1 MGIKK
6 SAAML
11 TRTAAVA
18 TGPNSTVLMR
28 MKKNDAPQ
36 REPSSRK
43 SKAQGLPWAGELAL
57 FKESLQKYLKEGL
70 KKAWEEF

>member
-28 MKKNDAPQ
+28 MNKNEAPQ

-43 SKAQGLPWAGELAL
+43 SKAQGLP
-57 FKESLQKYLKEGL
+57 
-70 KKAWEEF
+70 